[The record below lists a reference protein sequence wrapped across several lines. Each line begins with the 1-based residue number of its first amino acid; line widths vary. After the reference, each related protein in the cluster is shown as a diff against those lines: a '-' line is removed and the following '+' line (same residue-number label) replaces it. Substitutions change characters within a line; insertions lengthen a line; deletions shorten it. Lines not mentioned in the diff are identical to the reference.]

1 MDYMCWSNVITRIFI
16 RRGKEKKERKGSGS
30 VVSDSL

>member
-1 MDYMCWSNVITRIFI
+1 MDYLGGSNVITIIFI

-30 VVSDSL
+30 VVSNSL